1 MENKYNE
8 LEKLNQLKASGTITN
23 AEFEMQ
29 KQKILNNKSK
39 KTNTKKK
46 SKLLKGIIA
55 LVSLIIIIV
64 VGIIV
69 KKPISNNI
77 IIKDTE
83 NKISQINA
91 KELETELINSLKNTS
106 LNVNTSRYKTEFEIC
121 NKNSNKQLSLTMSV
135 TAGFYGPSEDYF
147 ENFVCAVISDTNNSN
162 SNFGIVFPC
171 FRITSDNSG
180 KVRNIEYISYDNL
193 GISDNVHET
202 MNSVLKNKYGIKK
215 DIISVNDIRIKQK
228 YEYHFRKSQFV
239 GFDDIEPI
247 ISLITKE
254 TDKSDIKEKLQSENG
269 KDITIFVWN
278 NN

>member
-1 MENKYNE
+1 MK
-8 LEKLNQLKASGTITN
+8 KALKI
-23 AEFEMQ
+23 
-29 KQKILNNKSK
+29 
-39 KTNTKKK
+39 
-46 SKLLKGIIA
+46 IIA
-55 LVSLIIIIV
+55 VIVVVAVIV

-162 SNFGIVFPC
+162 SN
-171 FRITSDNSG
+171 
-180 KVRNIEYISYDNL
+180 
-193 GISDNVHET
+193 
-202 MNSVLKNKYGIKK
+202 
-215 DIISVNDIRIKQK
+215 
-228 YEYHFRKSQFV
+228 
-239 GFDDIEPI
+239 
-247 ISLITKE
+247 
-254 TDKSDIKEKLQSENG
+254 
-269 KDITIFVWN
+269 
-278 NN
+278 

>member
-8 LEKLNQLKASGTITN
+8 LEKLNQLKANGTITD

-29 KQKILNNKSK
+29 KQKILNNKSN

-55 LVSLIIIIV
+55 LVLVIIIVV

-69 KKPISNNI
+69 KEPISNNI

-121 NKNSNKQLSLTMSV
+121 NKNSNEQLSGTMSI

-147 ENFVCAVISDTNNSN
+147 ENFVCAVISDKNSKF
-162 SNFGIVFPC
+162 NFGIVFPC

-180 KVRNIEYISYDNL
+180 KVRNIEYVSYDNL
-193 GISDNVHET
+193 GISDNVHKT
-202 MNSVLKNKYGIKK
+202 MNSILRNKYGIKK
-215 DIISVNDIRIKQK
+215 DIISVNDIKIKQK